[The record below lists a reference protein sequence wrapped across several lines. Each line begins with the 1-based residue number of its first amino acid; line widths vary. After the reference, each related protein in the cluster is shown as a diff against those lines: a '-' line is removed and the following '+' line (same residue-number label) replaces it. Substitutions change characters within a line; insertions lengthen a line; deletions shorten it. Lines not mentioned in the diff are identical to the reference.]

1 MLQQTQVATVI
12 PYFHRFLDRFP
23 SVADLAAAA
32 EPEVL
37 RLWEGLGYYRRAKQ
51 MHAAAQKIVS
61 QHGGQFPTAVDQ
73 VLALPGI
80 GRYTAGAILSISA
93 DQRLPILEANT
104 VRLFSR
110 LIALRQPPALPAA
123 NRLLWHVAE
132 QLLPKNGS
140 GQFNQAAMELGALI
154 CVPANPRCSECPLE
168 SLCPTR
174 AASLQ
179 AVIPG
184 KVKQMV
190 YEDRLHWSVILRRE
204 GRFFVRQCPSG
215 EHWAGLWDFPRFD
228 VTGAAAPVDL
238 VETKLKDEFGLAA
251 SLGDNVMSLRH
262 GVTRFR
268 IRLDVFWGQEPSSEW
283 TNQVREK
290 KSLGTGWFTPDELS
304 QLPMSAPGRKLAR
317 KISTFAPHP

>member
-12 PYFHRFLDRFP
+12 PYFQRFLQRFP
-23 SVADLAAAA
+23 SVADLAAAT

-51 MHAAAQKIVS
+51 MHAAAQRIVS

-80 GRYTAGAILSISA
+80 GRYTAGAILSIST

-104 VRLFSR
+104 VRLYSR
-110 LIALRQPPALPAA
+110 LIALRHPPALPAA
-123 NRLLWHVAE
+123 NRQLWQVAE
-132 QLLPKNGS
+132 QLLPKIGS

-154 CVPANPRCSECPLE
+154 CVPATPKCSQCPLE

-174 AASLQ
+174 AAGLQ

-184 KVKQMV
+184 KVKQTV
-190 YEDRLHWSVILRRE
+190 YEDRLHWSVILQRE
-204 GRFFVRQCPSG
+204 GRFLVRQCPSG

-228 VTGAAAPVDL
+228 VTGAATPVNL
-238 VETKLKDEFGLAA
+238 VENKLKDEFGLAV
-251 SLGDNVMSLRH
+251 SVGENVTSLRH

-268 IRLDVFWGQEPSSEW
+268 IRLDVFWGQERSDSA
-283 TNQVREK
+283 TSRVRETNFI
-290 KSLGTGWFTPDELS
+290 GTSWFTPDELS
-304 QLPMSAPGRKLAR
+304 QLPMSAPGRKLAK
-317 KISTFAPHP
+317 KISTLAAPP